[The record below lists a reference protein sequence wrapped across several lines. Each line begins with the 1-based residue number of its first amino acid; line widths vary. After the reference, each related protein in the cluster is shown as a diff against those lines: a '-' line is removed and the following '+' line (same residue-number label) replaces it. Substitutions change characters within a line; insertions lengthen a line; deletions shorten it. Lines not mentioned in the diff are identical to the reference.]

1 MTLQATG
8 LSDDTLPALSLPSL
22 DGATV
27 YPDKPVTHNHVDG
40 QWIIG
45 QRQQA
50 FAIVPERPGTL
61 TIPATTLKWWNVLT
75 DKMEVAQIPARSV
88 TVLPAIGGG
97 TAQPAVPAST
107 SSAAATASPAAS
119 APAPTPWRWI
129 ALGSIALWVG
139 SLLAWWLWGRRRR
152 RAPGADPTPAPAS
165 SAHQARI
172 AFLAAAR
179 DSDVAAQARC
189 LLAWARTERPGI
201 QHLSELSA
209 ALDDAAQHAAIEA
222 LQQRHYAG
230 TSTDSGDSGVELVDA
245 FSRGFAWRSATAD
258 RDGAALPPLYPFKL
272 H

>member
-1 MTLQATG
+1 PARDLSLSLDGWPAPPQVRVGQPLNLTMTLQATG
-8 LSDDTLPALSLPSL
+8 LSDVTLPALSLPSL

-50 FAIVPERPGTL
+50 FAIVPERPGRL

-107 SSAAATASPAAS
+107 SSGAAMANAPSS
-119 APAPTPWRWI
+119 GPAPTPWRWV

-139 SLLAWWLWGRRRR
+139 SLLAWWLW
-152 RAPGADPTPAPAS
+152 
-165 SAHQARI
+165 
-172 AFLAAAR
+172 
-179 DSDVAAQARC
+179 
-189 LLAWARTERPGI
+189 
-201 QHLSELSA
+201 
-209 ALDDAAQHAAIEA
+209 
-222 LQQRHYAG
+222 
-230 TSTDSGDSGVELVDA
+230 
-245 FSRGFAWRSATAD
+245 
-258 RDGAALPPLYPFKL
+258 
-272 H
+272 